1 MAETSTTTYM
11 NLVLPTPGQ
20 RLGPTWASDINT
32 ALTRIDQHDHSTIG
46 KQLGSS
52 ALKID
57 ADLSFTDLGST
68 AAVAYAATNVK
79 YSGYSSQATALSST
93 SFPSSVYV
101 TSGELYYNDAAGNQ
115 VQLTSAGAVSSTGV
129 SSIQFASTTAA
140 LTGTATIAVAD
151 NLSYYYCDTSTAG
164 VTVTLP
170 AVGDSPAGRFFLIK
184 DSTGTAATN
193 NITVTASG
201 TDFVDGAGTY
211 IIASNYGSAMIISRG
226 NSNAFDVV

>member
-20 RLGPTWASDINT
+20 RLGPTWAP
-32 ALTRIDQHDHSTIG
+32 
-46 KQLGSS
+46 
-52 ALKID
+52 
-57 ADLSFTDLGST
+57 
-68 AAVAYAATNVK
+68 TNMK

-101 TSGELYYNDAAGNQ
+101 ASGELYYNDAAGNQ

-129 SSIQFASTTAA
+129 SAIQFASTTAA
-140 LTGTATIAVAD
+140 LTGTATITVAD
-151 NLSYYYCDTSTAG
+151 DLSYYYCDTSTAG

-170 AVGDSPAGRFFLIK
+170 SAGDSAAGRFFLVK

-201 TDFVDGAGTY
+201 TDTVDGAGTY
-211 IIASNYGSAMIISRG
+211 IISSNYGSAMIISRG
-226 NSNAFDVV
+226 NSVAFDVV